1 MIENGEW
8 KRFASWLS
16 LSSSLS
22 IVSAKSLLAVE
33 NFEGSSVAV
42 GGAATTLMLD
52 RTQQN
57 KLRRIMRSFMV

>member
-1 MIENGEW
+1 
-8 KRFASWLS
+8 
-16 LSSSLS
+16 
-22 IVSAKSLLAVE
+22 LLAVE

-57 KLRRIMRSFMV
+57 KLRSIMRSFMV